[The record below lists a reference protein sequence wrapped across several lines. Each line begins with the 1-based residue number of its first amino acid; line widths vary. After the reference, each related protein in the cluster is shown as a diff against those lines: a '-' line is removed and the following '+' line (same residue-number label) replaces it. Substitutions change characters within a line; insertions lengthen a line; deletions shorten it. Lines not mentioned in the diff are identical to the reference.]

1 MVKCPECDAEIKPPS
16 DSIEGEIVTCQDCG
30 ASYELVKGGTEF
42 SLKPELARELLEV
55 PDVL

>member
-30 ASYELVKGGTEF
+30 ASYELVKGGMEF
-42 SLKPELARELLEV
+42 SLKPAQTVGE
-55 PDVL
+55 DWGQ